1 MAISL
6 GPYQRGLPFLTIQDI
21 RFDVNPENEYLLT
34 IGLSNEKIVKTGR
47 RQRDMSFGNFIYFS
61 SDKAEI
67 DAITSDLPTLIE
79 AIKRNPENKHFF
91 NVGEKDFKYKADA
104 EGGGK
109 IYSFFHQKQFK
120 LKQTPTL
127 YVLACIFIERRNNFV
142 IGNITKETILNNNLS
157 PVMANVYS
165 LAETVEAYGSINSVW
180 PGSAHIQNNQVMAGN
195 THVAAQHP
203 NLSRTG
209 VFNVRLKDLRVVQAA
224 RALSFDFTSVPE
236 TYFSS
241 LTLSRGQSGA
251 INGSFTFNLFNF
263 AKNNSKLGGLIDNQ
277 TSLLASV
284 SIKDIIIYQR
294 IVGRDAKGNSLTPG
308 VSELCGLKEANSFK
322 KVASLKSNCQIV
334 QNVNENQA
342 EYYEIF
348 FLDDT
353 TTEIN
358 AGQAE
363 YKAEI
368 ILDDNTDKLVV
379 DSISP
384 LKRNLKMIS
393 DVKQI
398 ADDPAVYD
406 DVIVDY
412 LASVRSIFGNLP
424 FSTFSTLFWRKNL
437 LSLVNQFNPN
447 YDSDKY
453 LFLSIMRDYVSKL
466 EDIVAQYAPSDS
478 KIKNDSKIYRSKKD
492 RLLRA
497 IKEFKEVYQFVGTR
511 SYGFDYVDM
520 SIGQGDKITPSI
532 SYNSYSGRAQEEIN
546 KYGIVNTQAAV
557 LNPYGFLSPMSI
569 NITPNPTRI
578 PTRSLESVPSRP
590 NVATNNTSNTTVNV
604 SNAPP
609 LPASDSTGRT
619 GEAPVPLNRG
629 STGTISPLTVSPYI
643 ANISAGTT
651 TTSDTGDTV
660 VNKPGRESLNDRV
673 LPVIKDNLERQTISS
688 MNKEMLKEDLKRDVL
703 KDLGVSIKP
712 NEVPLKELV
721 KVNKSV
727 CLNLIDA
734 MECLSSTSDFI
745 FETKPTDL
753 ASGSVDT
760 KFINKKDPKSDLT
773 KKVFNNVFSNNLIDK
788 TISLNKPSIGITNT
802 EQMQGSPALQKLNE
816 DSSIMY
822 RSSEASNA
830 INFNS
835 VARVHYLDSYD
846 PKKGVA
852 QQNWKLLTEQKYND
866 AQQRS
871 QALVCKLV
879 KVTDATGTG
888 DLLRMEPMSSL
899 FVLGSPKVTNG
910 ISQIKTKDLV
920 RSARQDIGDSAI
932 PVDLNNINIL
942 YSKSLP
948 MSSVSPEPTAQQAL
962 ETNNL
967 GTGLFNTTTIP
978 SSVGY

>member
-34 IGLSNEKIVKTGR
+34 VGLSNEKIVKTGK

-61 SDKAEI
+61 SDKTEI

-79 AIKRNPENKHFF
+79 TIKRNPKNKYFF

-120 LKQTPTL
+120 LKQTPAL
-127 YVLACIFIERRNNFV
+127 YVLACIFVEGRNNFV
-142 IGNITKETILNNNLS
+142 IGNVTKETILSNSLS
-157 PVMANVYS
+157 PVTANVYS

-195 THVAAQHP
+195 THVATQHP

-224 RALSFDFTSVPE
+224 RALSFDFTSAPE

-277 TSLLASV
+277 TSLLAAV

-308 VSELCGLKEANSFK
+308 VSELCGLKEANPFK
-322 KVASLKSNCQIV
+322 KVASLNSNCQIV
-334 QNVNENQA
+334 QNINENQA

-398 ADDPAVYD
+398 ADDPDVYD
-406 DVIVDY
+406 DIIVDY
-412 LASVRSIFGNLP
+412 LASVRSIFGNSP

-437 LSLVNQFNPN
+437 LSLINQFNPN

-466 EDIVAQYAPSDS
+466 EDIVAQYAPSES

-497 IKEFKEVYQFVGTR
+497 IKEFKETYQFVGTR
-511 SYGFDYVDM
+511 SYGFDYIDIT
-520 SIGQGDKITPSI
+520 IGENKKVVPDI
-532 SYNSYSGRAQEEIN
+532 SFNAYRERTSTEVSKYEI
-546 KYGIVNTQAAV
+546 INTQVAT
-557 LNPYGFLSPMSI
+557 LNPYGFLSPTAL
-569 NITPNPTRI
+569 NITPNPMRVSAASSSI
-578 PTRSLESVPSRP
+578 ANDKVLPI
-590 NVATNNTSNTTVNV
+590 V
-604 SNAPP
+604 SNKV
-609 LPASDSTGRT
+609 SSK
-619 GEAPVPLNRG
+619 RG
-629 STGTISPLTVSPYI
+629 FE
-643 ANISAGTT
+643 
-651 TTSDTGDTV
+651 
-660 VNKPGRESLNDRV
+660 VNK
-673 LPVIKDNLERQTISS
+673 NLTSGNQ
-688 MNKEMLKEDLKRDVL
+688 KRDIFSS
-703 KDLGVSIKP
+703 LGVGFRENKI
-712 NEVPLKELV
+712 PLRE
-721 KVNKSV
+721 
-727 CLNLIDA
+727 NLANGKRALRVIDS
-734 MECLSSTSDFI
+734 EEYLSATSEFVY
-745 FETKPTDL
+745 ETKPSD
-753 ASGSVDT
+753 AVSGSRQT
-760 KFINKKDPKSDLT
+760 NIGFEKISSIFNSSLSNK
-773 KKVFNNVFSNNLIDK
+773 LIDN
-788 TISLNKPSIGITNT
+788 TITLFNSPTVITNT
-802 EQMQGSPALQKLNE
+802 EMLDGSPASQKLNE
-816 DSSIMY
+816 QSDILETST
-822 RSSEASNA
+822 AATKA

-846 PKKGVA
+846 SLKGVGE
-852 QQNWKLLTEQKYND
+852 QNWKLLTEQKYND

-879 KVTDATGTG
+879 KVSDAIGTG
-888 DLLRMEPMSSL
+888 DILEIEPMSSL
-899 FVLGSPKVTNG
+899 FVLGSPKVTNE
-910 ISQIKTKDLV
+910 ISPIKTKDLV
-920 RSARQDIGDSAI
+920 RAARQDIGDSAV

-948 MSSVSPEPTAQQAL
+948 MSSVSPQPTAQQAL
-962 ETNNL
+962 EANNL